1 MDIYIV
7 KSCLREIIEMLV
19 GNRPVTAVQ
28 LPIDV
33 LIVRCDDSHEKS
45 SKQSGLV
52 EKSKAGCREGVTE
65 SSMGKMSS
73 SIPNISMKIKARL
86 CLLS

>member
-1 MDIYIV
+1 MKTLKEGLIVEERVSFVDIYIV
-7 KSCLREIIEMLV
+7 KKLLREVTEMLV

-45 SKQSGLV
+45 SKQSSL
-52 EKSKAGCREGVTE
+52 
-65 SSMGKMSS
+65 M
-73 SIPNISMKIKARL
+73 
-86 CLLS
+86 